1 MCLLITPVGNRRAA
15 QGPSD
20 LPEALGALTLRW
32 SAAPQRTRAMEGT
45 GQLPGK
51 EWTCEGPCTTGS
63 REQRGKPNG
72 DTYAVFNSFC
82 SVGSF
87 LFRIIMSQNVNNC
100 HKVHLLPR
108 RICKGWETWLWD
120 RWWQHLGQCELPR
133 GEGGG
138 VQGLKAKAV
147 GAVRKSCAS
156 PGNSLTFCSQFSLN
170 LKSKKEY
177 NPRILPAEVQ
187 GWGCMF
193 FINLHFL

>member
-1 MCLLITPVGNRRAA
+1 
-15 QGPSD
+15 
-20 LPEALGALTLRW
+20 
-32 SAAPQRTRAMEGT
+32 MEGT

-51 EWTCEGPCTTGS
+51 EWTCAGPCMTGS

-108 RICKGWETWLWD
+108 RICKGMGD
-120 RWWQHLGQCELPR
+120 MIVGQMGTTPGTVWAAV
-133 GEGGG
+133 GEGWG
-138 VQGLKAKAV
+138 VQGLKTKAA

-156 PGNSLTFCSQFSLN
+156 PGNSLTFCSQFSLI

-177 NPRILPAEVQ
+177 NPRILPEEVQ
-187 GWGCMF
+187 GWDCMF